1 MKILKYIKK
10 SNGNY
15 QVVLDNNKKLELNE
29 NVIVKY
35 NLLYKK
41 DIDEDLLNEII
52 SENNKYGI
60 YNKCIKYIGVRI
72 RSINEIREY
81 LKKNKIDLELS
92 NKIIDK
98 LVANKL
104 LDDSMFAKAFIND
117 KFNFTTMGPYR
128 IKQELKKHKID
139 DDIIDKYIYDI
150 DEDKID
156 EKINKQILKIDKASK
171 NKNNLKNKVYS
182 KLIALGYSSDQIL
195 RNINNY
201 DF

>member
-156 EKINKQILKIDKASK
+156 EKINKQILKIDKTSK

>member
-15 QVVLDNNKKLELNE
+15 QVVLDNNKKLDLNE

-41 DIDEDLLNEII
+41 EIDEGLLNEII

-72 RSINEIREY
+72 RSINEIKEY

-92 NKIIDK
+92 DKIIDK
-98 LVANKL
+98 LIANKL
-104 LDDSMFAKAFIND
+104 LDDSVFTKAFIND